1 MKRIIPFIVVLLSV
15 SFVQGQDL
23 LTSIKDFGGMA
34 VCWERTNAAKT
45 LLVSE
50 QWMKPAG
57 TSMLG
62 MGRTVQD
69 GRTSDYEYMR
79 IEQRDDG
86 IFFVAQPLAN
96 STETS
101 FKMKS
106 LQPGIVIF
114 ENLAHDFPQRVIYN
128 FTKTDSLKA
137 RIEGRMNGQS
147 RGIDFP
153 FVRTKCG

>member
-1 MKRIIPFIVVLLSV
+1 MKRILFFSVILFSV
-15 SFVQGQDL
+15 SLAQGQDL
-23 LTSIKDFGGMA
+23 LTSIKDFAGMA
-34 VCWERTNAAKT
+34 GCWERTNAAKT
-45 LLVSE
+45 LIVSE
-50 QWMKPAG
+50 QWMRPAG

-62 MGRTVQD
+62 MGRTVKD

-86 IFFVAQPLAN
+86 IYFVAKPLAN
-96 STETS
+96 TTETS

-128 FTKTDSLKA
+128 FSKADSLTA
-137 RIEGRMNGQS
+137 RIEGTMNGKKS
-147 RGIDFP
+147 GLDFAY
-153 FVRTKCG
+153 VRAKCG